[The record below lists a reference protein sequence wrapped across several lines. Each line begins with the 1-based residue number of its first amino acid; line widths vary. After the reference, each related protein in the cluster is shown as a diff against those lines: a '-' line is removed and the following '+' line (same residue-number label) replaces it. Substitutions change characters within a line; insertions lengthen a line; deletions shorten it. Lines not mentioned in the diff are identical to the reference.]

1 MNSEIMKETACLEAC
16 NQLHEIG
23 ALRHNLQERGNEPYI
38 EMQPSYFPP
47 ELVGHVPKNSNILY
61 HCYLMELEQKFDIPL
76 HDIVLVLRNKLE
88 SELESLHFDL
98 DVDRGSLPVNFKYV
112 GVLNLSKD
120 QVHLC
125 TRFQKTLLRVLRL
138 KTFNERMDGDILGA
152 ETDYL
157 LLPACN
163 TPFS

>member
-1 MNSEIMKETACLEAC
+1 
-16 NQLHEIG
+16 
-23 ALRHNLQERGNEPYI
+23 
-38 EMQPSYFPP
+38 MQPSYFPP
-47 ELVGHVPKNSNILY
+47 ELAGHVPKNLNILY

-98 DVDRGSLPVNFKYV
+98 DVDRGSLPVTFKYV

-138 KTFNERMDGDILGA
+138 KILNERMDGDILGA

-157 LLPACN
+157 LLPATGKHQREKHIVWKIWGDKLLREHEVN
-163 TPFS
+163 KREDKVRERERQL